1 MVYLMAQP
9 RAFCYH
15 ADMNEDKP
23 TTLLPDKNNKILTP
37 VLVVI
42 IIILAI
48 LLVWCWRDRAPKM
61 PGGSSKSPGDTT
73 ETAGGPCTGGA
84 ENTAPAGFTF
94 YENPS
99 LGYRFAYPS
108 AWGSVTVTTT
118 PIASETGNYVMGR
131 FSANDRVWFG
141 GNATDYTVRGRDG
154 VPTDLPGY
162 LKVSGKFYT
171 VEIWKFNDGSSIED
185 RNDLH
190 LIDMPYEEKAGCN
203 TTALVTSWPESE
215 LSSIGPADVA
225 RFNLKPTSPYYGVNF
240 VMDKPEATTR
250 DQLHEL
256 IATFQLY

>member
-1 MVYLMAQP
+1 MS
-9 RAFCYH
+9 
-15 ADMNEDKP
+15 EDKP
-23 TTLLPDKNNKILTP
+23 TTLPLNKKNKIFTTMLII
-37 VLVVI
+37 I

-48 LLVWCWRDRAPKM
+48 LLGWCWQNHA
-61 PGGSSKSPGDTT
+61 SKTPDSAKTPDTT
-73 ETAGGPCTGGA
+73 SKTDKEGPCSGA
-84 ENTAPAGFTF
+84 RENVAPSGFTF

-99 LGYRFAYPS
+99 LGYRFAYPA

-118 PIASETGNYVMGR
+118 PIASETGSYVMGR
-131 FSANDRVWFG
+131 FSANDKVWFG

-171 VEIWKFNDGSSIED
+171 VEIWKFNDGSTIED

-203 TTALVTSWPESE
+203 TNALITHWSESE
-215 LSSIGPADVA
+215 LSSVGPADVA

-240 VMDKPEATTR
+240 VVDKPDDTAK
-250 DQLHEL
+250 DQLNKL